1 MRDSYQF
8 ARTPHWLA
16 GHALAGVLLIVF
28 LIAGFWQLS
37 RHDEQRERNTLATER
52 QSARP
57 LDADRFFEALADPD
71 TVPLLQ
77 YRWVRLD
84 VLRIDWPDAIHIRN
98 RSLDG
103 LAGCHLAVPV
113 EVSGNLNGNPESPGV
128 LVVAGWLPASACTSA
143 AASAEG
149 ISQGGLVEA
158 QQIEGRIRL
167 SQERG
172 LLGPSDPPQ
181 GRLASLA
188 RTDVNRIDQQTTL
201 DLVPV
206 YVELTN
212 ATRSDGSA
220 ITFGDSMAD
229 SGATPLVRPLPPPA
243 LDAGPHLGYALQ
255 WFSFALVAIVG
266 YTLVLRHQARKGES
280 EVIVDDRADA

>member
-8 ARTPHWLA
+8 ARSPRWLA
-16 GHALAGVLLIVF
+16 GHALAATLLIVF

-37 RHDEQRERNTLATER
+37 RHDEQRDRNTLATER
-52 QSARP
+52 QSERP
-57 LDADRFFEALADPD
+57 LDADRFFDAVVDPD
-71 TVPLLQ
+71 AVPLLEYQ
-77 YRWVRLD
+77 SVHLD
-84 VLRIDWPDAIHIRN
+84 VQRIDWPDAIQIRN

-113 EVSGNLNGNPESPGV
+113 EASGNLNGSPESPGV
-128 LVVAGWLPASACTSA
+128 LVIAGWLPAGVCAAA
-143 AASAEG
+143 AASTGE
-149 ISQGGLVEA
+149 IPRGGLVDA

-188 RTDVNRIDQQTTL
+188 RTDVSRIDQQTTL

-206 YVELTN
+206 YVELTR
-212 ATRSDGSA
+212 ATRSDGTLIAFGGSTADNSA
-220 ITFGDSMAD
+220 ASI
-229 SGATPLVRPLPPPA
+229 VRPLPPPA

-255 WFSFALVAIVG
+255 WFSFAAVAIVG
-266 YTLVLRHQARKGES
+266 YTLVLRHQAREGES
-280 EVIVDDRADA
+280 EVIADD